1 LNIFLTGAT
10 GFVGSH
16 ILSKLLHCGHDVTI
30 IRRPNSDTKRIDDY
44 IDQVSTIDNENNIN
58 STLEFDCIIHA
69 ATSYEN
75 SDYAGSDILSANI
88 NLPVYLLDYAVNN
101 KCKKFINISTFIA
114 KYETS
119 PPNRYAL
126 TKRHMEEW
134 GMYYCNHYPLNFVN
148 VVLHQVYGTGDS
160 ITKFTPWLVN
170 ELKTNVKSIE
180 LTEGNQERDF
190 INIVDVVEAVSLIV
204 NHNSGSGYDEYE
216 VCTGNVITIKNFIET
231 VKKITNSTTIL
242 NFGSMPYRENE
253 IMTINPDPSKMHSLG
268 WHAKLKLEHGIQMM
282 IST

>member
-44 IDQVSTIDNENNIN
+44 IDQVCTIDNENNIN
-58 STLEFDCIIHA
+58 SALEFDCIIHA

-170 ELKTNVKSIE
+170 ELKINVKSIE

-242 NFGSMPYRENE
+242 NFGSMLYRENE

>member
-16 ILSKLLHCGHDVTI
+16 ILSKLLHCGHNVTI
-30 IRRPNSDTKRIDDY
+30 IKRPNSDTKRIDDY
-44 IDQVSTIDNENNIN
+44 IDQVRIIDNENNIN
-58 STLEFDCIIHA
+58 STLEFDCIVHA

-126 TKRHMEEW
+126 TKRHVEEW
-134 GMYYCNHYPLNFVN
+134 GMYYCDHYPLNFVN

-170 ELKTNVKSIE
+170 ELKTNGKSIE

-190 INIVDVVEAVSLIV
+190 INILDVVEAISLIV

-253 IMTINPDPSKMHSLG
+253 IMTINPDPSKMHNLG
-268 WHAKLKLEHGIQMM
+268 WNAKLKLEFGIKMM
-282 IST
+282 VAE

>member
-44 IDQVSTIDNENNIN
+44 IDQVCTIDNENNIN
-58 STLEFDCIIHA
+58 SALEFDCIIHA

-170 ELKTNVKSIE
+170 ELKINVKSIE

-253 IMTINPDPSKMHSLG
+253 IMTINPDPSKMHNLG
-268 WHAKLKLEHGIQMM
+268 WNAKLKLEFGIKMM
-282 IST
+282 VAE

>member
-1 LNIFLTGAT
+1 MNIFLTGAT

-16 ILSKLLHCGHDVTI
+16 ILSKLLHCGHNVTI
-30 IRRPNSDTKRIDDY
+30 IKRPNSDTKRIDDY
-44 IDQVSTIDNENNIN
+44 IDQVRIIDNENNIN
-58 STLEFDCIIHA
+58 STLEFDCIVHA

-170 ELKTNVKSIE
+170 ELKTNGKSIE

-190 INIVDVVEAVSLIV
+190 INILDVVEAISLIV

-253 IMTINPDPSKMHSLG
+253 IMTINPDPSKMHNLG
-268 WHAKLKLEHGIQMM
+268 WNAKLKLEFGIKMM
-282 IST
+282 VAE

>member
-1 LNIFLTGAT
+1 MNIFLTGAT

-44 IDQVSTIDNENNIN
+44 IDQVCTIDNENNIN
-58 STLEFDCIIHA
+58 SALEFDCIIHA

-170 ELKTNVKSIE
+170 ELKINVKSIE

-204 NHNSGSGYDEYE
+204 NHNSESGYDEYE
-216 VCTGNVITIKNFIET
+216 VCTGNAITIKNFIET

-242 NFGSMPYRENE
+242 NFGSMLYRENE

>member
-16 ILSKLLHCGHDVTI
+16 ILSKLLHCGHNVTI
-30 IRRPNSDTKRIDDY
+30 IKRPNSDTKRIDDY
-44 IDQVSTIDNENNIN
+44 IDQVRIIDNENNIN
-58 STLEFDCIIHA
+58 STLEFDCIVHA

-170 ELKTNVKSIE
+170 ELKTNGKSIE

-190 INIVDVVEAVSLIV
+190 INILDVVEAISLIV

-253 IMTINPDPSKMHSLG
+253 IMTINPDPSKMHNLG
-268 WHAKLKLEHGIQMM
+268 WNAKLKLEFGIKMM
-282 IST
+282 VAE